1 MSLYKLSVLDE
12 SAWDRA
18 ALRRDIDVIEVC
30 DRIIRDMD
38 AAGAYRRQSRPEPT
52 TTTPSQLSPDT
63 DMFTACAKMII
74 AMRNGWASELGVPQI
89 DPNGPAPNGPPYDN
103 GFVDNITTGP
113 MAVPTSFLDDTW
125 LTDIFNIS
133 WE

>member
-12 SAWDRA
+12 PAWDRA
-18 ALRRDIDVIEVC
+18 ALRHDIDVIEVC

-63 DMFTACAKMII
+63 DMFTACSRMII
-74 AMRNGWASELGVPQI
+74 AMRNGWASELGAPQI